1 VVPLFVG
8 LVERGLR
15 WCGEED
21 IIIVKG
27 GGDHKCF

>member
-21 IIIVKG
+21 TVKG
-27 GGDHKCF
+27 DGDHKCF